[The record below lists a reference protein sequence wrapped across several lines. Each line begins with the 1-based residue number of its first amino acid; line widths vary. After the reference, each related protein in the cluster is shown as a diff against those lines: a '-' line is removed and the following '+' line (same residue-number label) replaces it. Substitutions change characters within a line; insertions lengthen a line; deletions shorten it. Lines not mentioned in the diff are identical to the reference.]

1 MRTMVSEVPNSN
13 NDEEEQE
20 EDTGGPGAKMG
31 KHTPGFELWAMFPDL
46 WPVYQPLWVTNY
58 KMELNTGL
66 PQGFTVRSE
75 ITRKVLGTVPGS
87 QQAPHNS

>member
-31 KHTPGFELWAMFPDL
+31 EAHT
-46 WPVYQPLWVTNY
+46 WV
-58 KMELNTGL
+58 
-66 PQGFTVRSE
+66 
-75 ITRKVLGTVPGS
+75 
-87 QQAPHNS
+87 